1 MATLSQWIAGA
12 RPRTLPA
19 AVAPV
24 VVGTAAAAPLDRAD
38 LGLGLLAVL
47 VSLGLQVGVN
57 YANDYSDGIRGTDA
71 DRVGPIRLVG
81 QHKAKPENV
90 KLMAFAFFG
99 AAALV
104 GLALVAISEAWIMV
118 PLGALAVL
126 AAWKYTG
133 GDNPYGYRGLGELYV
148 FVFFGLMATL
158 GTLYTQAKELTSV
171 GVYGAVGVGAI
182 ASAILVANNLRD
194 IPTDRESGKLTLAV
208 RLGDRG
214 TRILYVALVV
224 VAVLMVLAI
233 STQQVFALIALLSLA
248 VIAKPLKALLS
259 GATGRD
265 LVPVLAST
273 GIFEIVYAVLLAAG
287 IAISLAACGP
297 PPGPA
302 CHDGPWRQSWA
313 HPRSLVGR
321 TSNGGSTSTCPGSS
335 PRTCGRP
342 STSSRPPT
350 RRSAGTRVRSSCCA
364 MSGFSG
370 PELRLVAAPWRHVPR
385 CPAPLSAHGPRATC
399 DAGPEAGRRAG
410 SDRVTSAGRSRSSR
424 EHGRGRGLRPG
435 LAAS

>member
-24 VVGTAAAAPLDRAD
+24 VVGTAAAAPLDRVN

-57 YANDYSDGIRGTDA
+57 YANDYSDGIRGTDSA
-71 DRVGPIRLVG
+71 RVGPVRLVG
-81 QHKAKPENV
+81 QHKAKAENV

-118 PLGALAVL
+118 PLGALAVF

-133 GDNPYGYRGLGELYV
+133 GANPYGYRGLGEVYV

-158 GTLYTQAKELTSV
+158 GTLYTQAKELTLV
-171 GVYGAVGVGAI
+171 GVLGAVGIGAI

-194 IPTDRESGKLTLAV
+194 IPTDRDSDKLTLAV

-214 TRILYVALVV
+214 TRFLYLALVA
-224 VAVLMVLAI
+224 VAVAMVVAI
-233 STQQVFALIALLSLA
+233 STQHVFALLALLALGVLA
-248 VIAKPLKALLS
+248 RPLRALLS

-265 LVPVLAST
+265 LVPVLATT
-273 GIFEIVYAVLLAAG
+273 GIFEIVYAALLAAG
-287 IAISLAACGP
+287 IAL
-297 PPGPA
+297 
-302 CHDGPWRQSWA
+302 
-313 HPRSLVGR
+313 
-321 TSNGGSTSTCPGSS
+321 
-335 PRTCGRP
+335 
-342 STSSRPPT
+342 SR
-350 RRSAGTRVRSSCCA
+350 
-364 MSGFSG
+364 
-370 PELRLVAAPWRHVPR
+370 
-385 CPAPLSAHGPRATC
+385 
-399 DAGPEAGRRAG
+399 
-410 SDRVTSAGRSRSSR
+410 
-424 EHGRGRGLRPG
+424 
-435 LAAS
+435 